1 MLVVC
6 TYMKFVN
13 LAAVTLMMFSSLPR
27 KLNSGNSATAC
38 LHRLA
43 NLQLDSNG
51 NAAAA
56 AWVMAAGGSGGV
68 SAEDVWQIIG
78 SFSTGS
84 SSSSSSGGGG
94 GGVQC
99 LHEVGGSWVHAMAS
113 SMLCGGPDSSAD
125 ASLANRSFPQ
135 SSRAVILSRLLS
147 VVHCHSPKSY
157 GTLRV

>member
-1 MLVVC
+1 
-6 TYMKFVN
+6 MKCVN

-51 NAAAA
+51 NVAAAAAA

-84 SSSSSSGGGG
+84 SSGGGGGGGG

-147 VVHCHSPKSY
+147 VVHRHSPKIY

>member
-1 MLVVC
+1 MVVVC

-56 AWVMAAGGSGGV
+56 AAAAWVMAAGGSGGV

-84 SSSSSSGGGG
+84 SSSGGG

-135 SSRAVILSRLLS
+135 SSRVVILSRLLS
-147 VVHCHSPKSY
+147 VVHRHSPKSY